1 MEFYRK
7 KYMKIIRVVIMPK
20 KSYAVIGMGRFGQ
33 SVVKELIRRQADV
46 LVIDN
51 DPERIAK
58 MSKIAT
64 HAVTLDSTNVQA
76 LKEVG
81 ISSIDHV
88 VVAIGKD
95 LQSSIL
101 TTLILK
107 DLGVTQ
113 VTVKV
118 QDENHEK
125 VVSKLGADD
134 IIQPEQQSGKRLAS
148 KIISDNVL
156 DYIDLNESHSFI
168 IINVMEKIVD
178 STIINLNVRNKFH
191 INIVAIRRGENIII
205 PSPDDVLEKTDQLL
219 LVGKNNDLEK
229 FNNWLQK

>member
-1 MEFYRK
+1 MPRK
-7 KYMKIIRVVIMPK
+7 
-20 KSYAVIGMGRFGQ
+20 SFAVIGMGRFGQ
-33 SVVKELIRRQADV
+33 SVVEELIRQEVDV
-46 LVIDN
+46 LVIDR

-64 HAVTLDSTNVQA
+64 HAVTLDTTDIEA
-76 LKEVG
+76 LREVG
-81 ISSIDHV
+81 IGSIDHV

-107 DLGVTQ
+107 DLGVGQ

-118 QDENHEK
+118 QDSNHMKIVE
-125 VVSKLGADD
+125 KLGADE

-148 KIISDNVL
+148 RIVSDNVL

-168 IINVMEKIVD
+168 VVHATAKIID
-178 STIINLNVRNKFH
+178 STIINLDVRNKFK
-191 INIVAIRRGENIII
+191 INVVAVRRDGDILI
-205 PSPDDVLEKTDQLL
+205 PNADTVIEQDDQLL
-219 LVGKNNDLEK
+219 LIGSNVDLER
-229 FNNWLQK
+229 FNSWLKK

>member
-1 MEFYRK
+1 MA
-7 KYMKIIRVVIMPK
+7 K

-33 SVVKELIRRQADV
+33 SVVEELVKRDVDV
-46 LVIDN
+46 LVIDS

-81 ISSIDHV
+81 IASIDHV

-107 DLGVTQ
+107 DLNVDR

-118 QDENHEK
+118 QDSNHAK
-125 VVSKLGADD
+125 VVQKLGADE

-148 KIISDNVL
+148 KISSDNIL

-168 IINVMEKIVD
+168 IVNVTEKIVD
-178 STIINLNVRNKFH
+178 STIINLDVRNKYQ
-191 INIVAIRRGENIII
+191 INIVAIRRNDDIII
-205 PSPDDVLEKTDQLL
+205 PSPDDVLEQGDQLL
-219 LVGKNNDLEK
+219 LVGQNKDLDK
-229 FNNWLQK
+229 FNNWLKK

>member
-1 MEFYRK
+1 MA
-7 KYMKIIRVVIMPK
+7 K
-20 KSYAVIGMGRFGQ
+20 KSFAVIGMGRFGQ
-33 SVVKELIRRQADV
+33 SVVEELIRREVDV
-46 LVIDN
+46 LVIDK
-51 DPERIAK
+51 DPDRIAK

-64 HAVTLDSTNVQA
+64 HAVTLDTTDVQA

-81 ISSIDHV
+81 IGSIDHV

-107 DLGVTQ
+107 DLGVDK

-118 QDENHEK
+118 QNADHAK
-125 VVSKLGADD
+125 VVNKLGADE

-148 KIISDNVL
+148 KIVSDNIL

-168 IINVMEKIVD
+168 VVHATNKIIE
-178 STIINLNVRNKFH
+178 STIINLDVRNKFR
-191 INIVAIRRGENIII
+191 INVVAIRRNGDILIPNADTVIEN
-205 PSPDDVLEKTDQLL
+205 EDQLL
-219 LVGKNNDLEK
+219 LIGSNVDLQK
-229 FNNWLQK
+229 FNIWLNK

>member
-1 MEFYRK
+1 MPRK
-7 KYMKIIRVVIMPK
+7 
-20 KSYAVIGMGRFGQ
+20 SFAVIGMGRFGQ
-33 SVVKELIRRQADV
+33 SVVEELIKQEVDV
-46 LVIDN
+46 LVIDR

-64 HAVTLDSTNVQA
+64 HAVTLDTTDIQA

-81 ISSIDHV
+81 IGSIDHV

-107 DLGVTQ
+107 DLGVAQ

-118 QDENHEK
+118 QDANHMKIVE
-125 VVSKLGADD
+125 KLGADE

-148 KIISDNVL
+148 KIVSDNVL

-168 IINVMEKIVD
+168 VVHATAKIID
-178 STIINLNVRNKFH
+178 STIINLDVRNKFK
-191 INIVAIRRGENIII
+191 INVVAVRRSGDIII
-205 PSPDDVLEKTDQLL
+205 PNADTVIEQDDQLL
-219 LVGKNNDLEK
+219 LIGSNVDLDK
-229 FNNWLQK
+229 FNSWLKK

>member
-1 MEFYRK
+1 
-7 KYMKIIRVVIMPK
+7 MPK

-191 INIVAIRRGENIII
+191 INIVAIRRGENILI

>member
-1 MEFYRK
+1 
-7 KYMKIIRVVIMPK
+7 MPK
-20 KSYAVIGMGRFGQ
+20 KSYAVIGMGRFGE
-33 SVVKELIRRQADV
+33 SVVEELIKRQADV

-107 DLGVTQ
+107 DLGVDK

-118 QDENHEK
+118 QDANHEK
-125 VVSKLGADD
+125 VVKKLGADE

-168 IINVMEKIVD
+168 IINVMDKIVD

-191 INIVAIRRGENIII
+191 INIVAIRRGEDIII

-229 FNNWLQK
+229 FNTWLQK

>member
-1 MEFYRK
+1 
-7 KYMKIIRVVIMPK
+7 MKIIRVVIMPK

-191 INIVAIRRGENIII
+191 INIVAIRRGENILI

>member
-1 MEFYRK
+1 
-7 KYMKIIRVVIMPK
+7 MPR
-20 KSYAVIGMGRFGQ
+20 KSYAVIGMGRFGER
-33 SVVKELIRRQADV
+33 VVKELVRRQADV
-46 LVIDN
+46 LVIDK

-107 DLGVTQ
+107 DLGVGF

-118 QDENHEK
+118 QDANHEK
-125 VVSKLGADD
+125 VVDKLGADE

-168 IINVMEKIVD
+168 IINVMDKIVD

-191 INIVAIRRGENIII
+191 INIVAIRRGEDIII
-205 PSPDDVLEKTDQLL
+205 PGPDDVLEKTDQLL

>member
-1 MEFYRK
+1 MA
-7 KYMKIIRVVIMPK
+7 K
-20 KSYAVIGMGRFGQ
+20 KSFAVIGMGRFGQ
-33 SVVKELIRRQADV
+33 SVVEELIKKNADV
-46 LVIDN
+46 LVIDK

-64 HAVTLDSTNVQA
+64 HAVTLDTTDAAA

-88 VVAIGKD
+88 IVAIGEE

-107 DLGVTQ
+107 ELGVVN

-118 QDENHEK
+118 QNKDHAK
-125 VVSKLGADD
+125 VVLKLGADE

-168 IINVMEKIVD
+168 VVNATKKIVD
-178 STIINLNVRNKFH
+178 STVINLDVRNKFK
-191 INIVAIRRGENIII
+191 INVVAIRRNGDIII
-205 PSPDDVLEKTDQLL
+205 PTAEYVISLTDQLL
-219 LVGKNNDLEK
+219 LIGKNTDLDK
-229 FNNWLQK
+229 FNLWLRK

>member
-1 MEFYRK
+1 
-7 KYMKIIRVVIMPK
+7 MPK
-20 KSYAVIGMGRFGQ
+20 KSFAVIGMGRFGQ
-33 SVVKELIRRQADV
+33 SVVEELIRQDVDV
-46 LVIDN
+46 LVIDK

-64 HAVTLDSTNVQA
+64 HAVTLDTTDIQA

-81 ISSIDHV
+81 INSIDHV
-88 VVAIGKD
+88 VVAIGKE

-107 DLGVTQ
+107 DLGVDK

-118 QDENHEK
+118 QDANHAK
-125 VVSKLGADD
+125 VVEKLGADE

-148 KIISDNVL
+148 KIVSDNVL

-168 IINVMEKIVD
+168 VVNATAKIIG
-178 STIINLNVRNKFH
+178 STIINLDVRNRFK
-191 INIVAIRRGENIII
+191 INVVAMRRDGDIII
-205 PSPDDVLEKTDQLL
+205 PNADSVIENADQLL
-219 LVGKNNDLEK
+219 LIGSNADLTK
-229 FNNWLQK
+229 FNNWLKK

>member
-1 MEFYRK
+1 MPRK
-7 KYMKIIRVVIMPK
+7 
-20 KSYAVIGMGRFGQ
+20 SFAVIGMGRFGQ
-33 SVVKELIRRQADV
+33 SVVEELIKQEVDV
-46 LVIDN
+46 LVIDK

-64 HAVTLDSTNVQA
+64 HAVTLDTTNVQA

-81 ISSIDHV
+81 ITSIDHV

-107 DLGVTQ
+107 DLGVER

-118 QDENHEK
+118 QDTNHMKIIE
-125 VVSKLGADD
+125 KLGADE

-148 KIISDNVL
+148 KIVSDNVL

-168 IINVMEKIVD
+168 VVHATKKIID
-178 STIINLNVRNKFH
+178 STIINLDVRNRFK
-191 INIVAIRRGENIII
+191 INVVAIRRNGDIII
-205 PSPDDVLEKTDQLL
+205 PNADTVIEENDQLL
-219 LVGKNNDLEK
+219 LIGSNSDLEK
-229 FNNWLQK
+229 FNTWLKK

>member
-1 MEFYRK
+1 MA
-7 KYMKIIRVVIMPK
+7 K
-20 KSYAVIGMGRFGQ
+20 KSFAVIGMGRFGQ
-33 SVVKELIRRQADV
+33 SVVEELIKKDADV
-46 LVIDN
+46 LVIDK

-64 HAVTLDSTNVQA
+64 HAVTLDTTDANA

-88 VVAIGKD
+88 VVAIGKE

-107 DLGVTQ
+107 ELGVKK

-118 QDENHEK
+118 QNEDHAK
-125 VVSKLGADD
+125 VVSKLGANE

-148 KIISDNVL
+148 KIVSDNVL

-168 IINVMEKIVD
+168 VVNATKKIVD
-178 STIINLNVRNKFH
+178 STVINLDVRNKFK
-191 INIVAIRRGENIII
+191 INVVAIRRNGDIII
-205 PSPDDVLEKTDQLL
+205 PTAEYVINLTDQLL
-219 LVGKNNDLEK
+219 LIGKNTDLDK
-229 FNNWLQK
+229 FNVWLRK

>member
-1 MEFYRK
+1 MA
-7 KYMKIIRVVIMPK
+7 K
-20 KSYAVIGMGRFGQ
+20 KSFAVIGMGRFGQ
-33 SVVKELIRRQADV
+33 SVVEELIKREVDV
-46 LVIDN
+46 LVIDR

-64 HAVTLDSTNVQA
+64 HAVTLDTTDIQA

-107 DLGVTQ
+107 DIGVAR

-118 QDENHEK
+118 QDQNHAK
-125 VVSKLGADD
+125 VVSKLGADE

-148 KIISDNVL
+148 KIVSDNVL
-156 DYIDLNESHSFI
+156 EFIDLNESHSFI
-168 IINVMEKIVD
+168 VVHVTPKIID
-178 STIINLNVRNKFH
+178 STIINLDVRNRFK
-191 INIVAIRRGENIII
+191 INVVAIRRNGDIII
-205 PSPDDVLEKTDQLL
+205 PSADDVLEERDQLL
-219 LVGKNNDLEK
+219 LVGNNDDLEK
-229 FNNWLQK
+229 FNNWLKK

>member
-1 MEFYRK
+1 MARK
-7 KYMKIIRVVIMPK
+7 
-20 KSYAVIGMGRFGQ
+20 SFAVIGMGRFGQ
-33 SVVKELIRRQADV
+33 SVVEELIRKEADV
-46 LVIDN
+46 LVIDV

-64 HAVTLDSTNVQA
+64 HAVTLDSTDSVA

-101 TTLILK
+101 TTLVLK
-107 DLGVTQ
+107 DLGVQQ

-118 QDENHEK
+118 QNPDHAK
-125 VVSKLGADD
+125 VVEKLGADE

-148 KIISDNVL
+148 RIISNNVL

-168 IINVMEKIVD
+168 IINVMDKIVD

-191 INIVAIRRGENIII
+191 INIVAIRRGEDILI
-205 PSPDDVLEKTDQLL
+205 PSPDDVLMKTDQLL